1 MCASIVNMSE
11 QKLYKNYKKK
21 EKNMFVVALEQSEG
35 TSTEDVHV
43 NCEYVRTKAVQ
54 KLQIKKRKKIIC
66 LW

>member
-1 MCASIVNMSE
+1 
-11 QKLYKNYKKK
+11 
-21 EKNMFVVALEQSEG
+21 MFVVALEQNEG